1 MEDLT
6 ALMQSVDIISKH
18 VPEGEYMKMC
28 QSMHNL
34 YKVIQKQTLPKP
46 QRVARQ
52 PRPPR
57 APLATPPR
65 PDVRWERA
73 RAMGVDPDVWR
84 ERRQEY
90 ADLINAQ
97 TRRGNIIK
105 NDRSR
110 LKYLNIRQRATAEI
124 RRNAVRDFAR
134 DNDIFLRECTIEE
147 LRSNGCNIPNERTF
161 YRSYIDKQNTI
172 TRNLLT
178 ELNNAIRQNTEEIE
192 RDRRRLFELHMY
204 FSRF

>member
-6 ALMQSVDIISKH
+6 ALMQSVDTISKH

-28 QSMHNL
+28 QSMQNL

-46 QRVARQ
+46 QRAAQ
-52 PRPPR
+52 QQRP
-57 APLATPPR
+57 
-65 PDVRWERA
+65 
-73 RAMGVDPDVWR
+73 VDPDVWR
-84 ERRQEY
+84 ENRQEY

-97 TRRGNIIK
+97 TRRGNIIR
-105 NDRSR
+105 NDQSR
-110 LKYLNIRQRATAEI
+110 LKYLKIRQRVTAEI
-124 RRNAVRDFAR
+124 KRNAVRDFAR
-134 DNDIFLRECTIEE
+134 DNDIFIRECTIEE

-161 YRSYIDKQNTI
+161 YRSYMDKQNTI

-178 ELNNAIRQNTEEIE
+178 ELNNSIRQNTEEME
-192 RDRRRLFELHMY
+192 RDRQRLNELHMY

>member
-6 ALMQSVDIISKH
+6 ALMQSVDIISEH

-28 QSMHNL
+28 QSMQNL

-52 PRPPR
+52 PQP
-57 APLATPPR
+57 
-65 PDVRWERA
+65 
-73 RAMGVDPDVWR
+73 VDPDVWR
-84 ERRQEY
+84 ENRQEY

-97 TRRGNIIK
+97 TRRGNIIR
-105 NDRSR
+105 NDQSR
-110 LKYLNIRQRATAEI
+110 LKYLKIRQRVTPEI
-124 RRNAVRDFAR
+124 KRNAVRDFAR

-161 YRSYIDKQNTI
+161 YRSYMDKQNTI
-172 TRNLLT
+172 TRNLIT
-178 ELNNAIRQNTEEIE
+178 ELNNAIRQNTEEME
-192 RDRRRLFELHMY
+192 QDRQRLNELHMY

>member
-52 PRPPR
+52 PRP
-57 APLATPPR
+57 
-65 PDVRWERA
+65 
-73 RAMGVDPDVWR
+73 VDPDVWR
-84 ERRQEY
+84 ERRKEY

-97 TRRGNIIK
+97 SRRG
-105 NDRSR
+105 RS
-110 LKYLNIRQRATAEI
+110 TASSA
-124 RRNAVRDFAR
+124 N
-134 DNDIFLRECTIEE
+134 
-147 LRSNGCNIPNERTF
+147 
-161 YRSYIDKQNTI
+161 
-172 TRNLLT
+172 
-178 ELNNAIRQNTEEIE
+178 QNTEEIE
-192 RDRRRLFELHMY
+192 RDRQRLNELHMY